1 MKQENNKIWLWLDS
15 TLKKLK
21 QGKHWVTSADE
32 WKPDIDRAIKSL
44 EEAIRK
50 VEND

>member
-1 MKQENNKIWLWLDS
+1 MKEENNKVWLWLDS

-32 WKPDIDRAIKSL
+32 WKPDIDNAIKNL
-44 EEAIRK
+44 EQAIKK
-50 VEND
+50 VQND

>member
-1 MKQENNKIWLWLDS
+1 MREENNKVWLWLDS
-15 TLKKLK
+15 AIRKLK

-32 WKPDIDRAIKSL
+32 WKENIDTAIKNL
-44 EEAIRK
+44 EEAKRK